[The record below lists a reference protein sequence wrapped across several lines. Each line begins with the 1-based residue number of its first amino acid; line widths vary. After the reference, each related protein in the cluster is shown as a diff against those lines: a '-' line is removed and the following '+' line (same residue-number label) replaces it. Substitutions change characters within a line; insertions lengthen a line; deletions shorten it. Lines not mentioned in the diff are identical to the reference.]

1 MHVDKSF
8 TKIQARVR
16 PPPPSRQCLYFG
28 TFWSRNPSLVKLLLQ
43 VKMVKTYTIP
53 RVKTNNEKEARE
65 RRMRKNYL
73 PRKTQEAKEDMKA
86 LADKKGISEKKL
98 KNGSK
103 SEDIKRMSQKEIT
116 NRMLKKKKGKSS
128 YYDNEKWG
136 Q

>member
-1 MHVDKSF
+1 
-8 TKIQARVR
+8 
-16 PPPPSRQCLYFG
+16 
-28 TFWSRNPSLVKLLLQ
+28 
-43 VKMVKTYTIP
+43 MVKTYTIP